1 MPKNKHQANIGG
13 HQKHHKHK
21 QMEKV
26 KIKRTKRTHK
36 KISTKE
42 KILGGLGLGSTLI
55 GGVGAISASQPQTQ
69 FVRTNETES
78 GSSNSKIKSALNK
91 VFGIKTAQGAITA
104 EQEAA
109 RQMLATG
116 LNPDGS
122 PATQEQLTQ
131 ANQTYYGGYYNQLP
145 NVGGNYTPEELQNIG
160 AEGLAGAHVIRDGQG
175 NFMGAVNRVG
185 DTVVVTTSNGSSFTF
200 SLAEAQARMQIA
212 ANDSIKNLLIQSR
225 DDGYLA
231 TIGVVASTGGGTS
244 GGTTGDTSSGGTVTN
259 NVQVTGV
266 VSIFD
271 ENGNETARQ
280 GNYGGNRYAV
290 AGGILYDGNG
300 QPVTNLSENI
310 VNQIISQINSQNPGF
325 AIITDANGNPLSV
338 WDAQGQQIIGTT
350 AESILNSYH
359 TGTQLHFSAPSVP
372 GGSVGTQTPP
382 TTPPVVNPLDSISST
397 TVQVTPGQYGQSWST
412 EGVTQ
417 AYNQALGPF
426 QLVTQ
431 KNNQTGQVVNYT
443 ITLRDGTSKTFTPTE
458 LNNFLN
464 TTWNG
469 GQFMNLS
476 SQDQQIF
483 VAAIQARLQDPNIGL
498 GIPNLPSPNT
508 NDAQAIHFIDSN
520 GNLINFQQGFS
531 PTGQSFRADAEWV
544 QRMFPGSRIVDAGF
558 PGGTT
563 SSWNPVDS
571 GDPRGYY
578 QLVLPNGESF
588 NIGLFLQGNLEQSN
602 GKTIVTIT
610 QEQAKYFTAPTNN
623 FIASVIGTATG
634 GSTTTGTTGGTGG
647 GTTTNT
653 TTGGQITTASL
664 PGGTVGVSY
673 NQGLSAYN
681 ASTTVRSWAI
691 SSGQLPAGLS
701 INSNTGFIY
710 GFPTQAG
717 NYNFTATVTFSNNQ
731 TASKVF
737 NITINTNSTTTAGTT
752 ANLNAWVSETAASV
766 RVGESKTINA
776 HVADGDAV
784 LVGANNFT
792 ATSSNTS
799 VATVSVASDSNSV
812 VITGRSVGT
821 TNIRIHP
828 SGRADAAGDRLI
840 MVTVTAAGTTTTV
853 TTGGNNNSSIY
864 PTPSSSGG
872 GGNAGIVTGT
882 IFNGSGSGYT
892 NLPDN
897 TGGNDSNTGGQ
908 INLVRS
914 SVSDVGD
921 DEGPGESADVSSGA
935 TTVRDSISNVGD
947 DEDVE
952 ANEVTDSTVTDT
964 DAEIEYNEVEGSSDV
979 GNTGN
984 NNSNT
989 QTVTNLQQQVGQ
1001 LQGRINSLNSQIAS
1015 AQSSG
1020 SGSTNIQPYL
1030 EQINQ
1035 LQQQVNSLN
1044 ATISRLQ
1051 SGSGVRVFNNSTGLL
1066 QYADIVPKNQVAGEA
1081 DSSGTYTVK
1090 KGDSLWKISQKYYG
1104 TGTKW
1109 RNILEANP
1117 QSLSRPGNVRTLRIG
1132 YVLTIPS
1139 LTGQTAGQS
1148 TVKTY
1153 EAQPTQSQAK
1163 TETSIKTFERNGTQQ
1178 NSDAQLTNI
1187 TQTQS
1192 TGQNSM
1198 QTVSGLNTRGNSQS
1212 QTQNVVY
1219 KDSVSEVKGD
1229 DEEVELKE

>member
-1 MPKNKHQANIGG
+1 VV
-13 HQKHHKHK
+13 
-21 QMEKV
+21 E
-26 KIKRTKRTHK
+26 
-36 KISTKE
+36 
-42 KILGGLGLGSTLI
+42 
-55 GGVGAISASQPQTQ
+55 
-69 FVRTNETES
+69 
-78 GSSNSKIKSALNK
+78 
-91 VFGIKTAQGAITA
+91 
-104 EQEAA
+104 
-109 RQMLATG
+109 
-116 LNPDGS
+116 D
-122 PATQEQLTQ
+122 
-131 ANQTYYGGYYNQLP
+131 
-145 NVGGNYTPEELQNIG
+145 
-160 AEGLAGAHVIRDGQG
+160 IR
-175 NFMGAVNRVG
+175 
-185 DTVVVTTSNGSSFTF
+185 
-200 SLAEAQARMQIA
+200 
-212 ANDSIKNLLIQSR
+212 K
-225 DDGYLA
+225 
-231 TIGVVASTGGGTS
+231 
-244 GGTTGDTSSGGTVTN
+244 
-259 NVQVTGV
+259 
-266 VSIFD
+266 
-271 ENGNETARQ
+271 
-280 GNYGGNRYAV
+280 
-290 AGGILYDGNG
+290 
-300 QPVTNLSENI
+300 
-310 VNQIISQINSQNPGF
+310 
-325 AIITDANGNPLSV
+325 
-338 WDAQGQQIIGTT
+338 
-350 AESILNSYH
+350 
-359 TGTQLHFSAPSVP
+359 
-372 GGSVGTQTPP
+372 
-382 TTPPVVNPLDSISST
+382 VVN
-397 TVQVTPGQYGQSWST
+397 
-412 EGVTQ
+412 
-417 AYNQALGPF
+417 
-426 QLVTQ
+426 
-431 KNNQTGQVVNYT
+431 
-443 ITLRDGTSKTFTPTE
+443 
-458 LNNFLN
+458 
-464 TTWNG
+464 
-469 GQFMNLS
+469 
-476 SQDQQIF
+476 
-483 VAAIQARLQDPNIGL
+483 
-498 GIPNLPSPNT
+498 
-508 NDAQAIHFIDSN
+508 
-520 GNLINFQQGFS
+520 
-531 PTGQSFRADAEWV
+531 
-544 QRMFPGSRIVDAGF
+544 
-558 PGGTT
+558 
-563 SSWNPVDS
+563 
-571 GDPRGYY
+571 
-578 QLVLPNGESF
+578 
-588 NIGLFLQGNLEQSN
+588 
-602 GKTIVTIT
+602 
-610 QEQAKYFTAPTNN
+610 
-623 FIASVIGTATG
+623 
-634 GSTTTGTTGGTGG
+634 
-647 GTTTNT
+647 
-653 TTGGQITTASL
+653 
-664 PGGTVGVSY
+664 
-673 NQGLSAYN
+673 
-681 ASTTVRSWAI
+681 
-691 SSGQLPAGLS
+691 
-701 INSNTGFIY
+701 
-710 GFPTQAG
+710 
-717 NYNFTATVTFSNNQ
+717 
-731 TASKVF
+731 
-737 NITINTNSTTTAGTT
+737 
-752 ANLNAWVSETAASV
+752 
-766 RVGESKTINA
+766 
-776 HVADGDAV
+776 
-784 LVGANNFT
+784 
-792 ATSSNTS
+792 
-799 VATVSVASDSNSV
+799 
-812 VITGRSVGT
+812 
-821 TNIRIHP
+821 
-828 SGRADAAGDRLI
+828 
-840 MVTVTAAGTTTTV
+840 AAGTTTTV